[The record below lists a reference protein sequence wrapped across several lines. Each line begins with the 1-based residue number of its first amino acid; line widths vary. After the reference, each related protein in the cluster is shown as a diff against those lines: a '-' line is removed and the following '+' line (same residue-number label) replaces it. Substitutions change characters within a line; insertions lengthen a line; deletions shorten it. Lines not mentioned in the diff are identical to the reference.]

1 MDKKVTATIAVLGI
15 GLGLVLILLA
25 TPPALDPVPHQPL
38 LRTVR
43 ALQVEAITEH
53 LVIQSQGTV
62 QPRNQSELI
71 PEVSGR
77 VKWISQALVGGGTF
91 RAGDTL
97 LRLESDDYDT
107 ALQRSQ
113 ASLDRAEVEHEYSLD
128 ELKRLEKLHAKKLAS
143 QSQLDKARR
152 SARVAAANL
161 ADSRASLDQ
170 SQRDLARTE
179 IKAPFDGRVRQESVD
194 LGQFVSRGN
203 SIGTIYATD
212 YIEVRL
218 PIAGDQLSYLG
229 LPLSHRGQIM
239 KASRPGVTL
248 LAEFGSSTLTWTG
261 ELVRTE
267 AEIDERSRMLYAV
280 ARVEISKDDDTTS
293 APVGLFVQA
302 RIQGRKVDNIVRLPR
317 SSMRD
322 SNQVLVIDSDNKL
335 RFREVSILRLE
346 HDDVLLNQG
355 LEDGELVCVSA
366 VQTVVDGMTVKPV
379 IE

>member
-1 MDKKVTATIAVLGI
+1 MNKKVTATIVVLGI
-15 GLGLVLILLA
+15 GLCLVLVLLA
-25 TPPALDPVPHQPL
+25 TPPTLDPVPHKPL

-43 ALQVEAITEH
+43 AVQVEAITEH
-53 LVIQSQGTV
+53 LAIQSQGTV

-77 VKWISQALVGGGTF
+77 VEWISQALVGGGTF
-91 RAGDTL
+91 RTGDTL

-179 IKAPFDGRVRQESVD
+179 IKAPFDGRVRHETVD

-248 LAEFGSSTLTWTG
+248 SAEFGSSTLTWTG

-280 ARVEISKDDDTTS
+280 ARVKISKDDDSAS

-346 HDDVLLNQG
+346 HDEVLLNQG

-366 VQTVVDGMTVKPV
+366 IQTVVDGMTVKPV